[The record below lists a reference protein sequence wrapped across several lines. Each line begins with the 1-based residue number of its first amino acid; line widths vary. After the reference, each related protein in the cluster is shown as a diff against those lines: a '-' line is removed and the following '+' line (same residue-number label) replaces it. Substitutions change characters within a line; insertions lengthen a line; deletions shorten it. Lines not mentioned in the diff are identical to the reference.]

1 MYFWN
6 YTFALPPPLL
16 NWCQVSFWVPLAL
29 TRPNILPS
37 GALLQLCA
45 VSVPR
50 QGPSVA
56 QTQLCV
62 FCLPRMQPASDS
74 RGLPGD
80 VSREVVPHSGVQSD
94 SPSTPAA
101 TGPGARV
108 GSTSSGASTASTS
121 SQENAYKWRKRARQI
136 AINRESREASTM
148 VPKVGSNSSP
158 ARSSPVVP
166 SLLLDGQVQPGA
178 RRVGFAFRWGDRVG

>member
-56 QTQLCV
+56 HTQLCV
-62 FCLPRMQPASDS
+62 FCLPRMQPASKTLCSS
-74 RGLPGD
+74 RNSLRGERLP
-80 VSREVVPHSGVQSD
+80 VAPHSD
-94 SPSTPAA
+94 SPFIPAPA
-101 TGPGARV
+101 GRRERV
-108 GSTSSGASTASTS
+108 FSTSSSVLDVFEQMRVMRGGEPNPEVGVEEVVCGWFTWTA
-121 SQENAYKWRKRARQI
+121 W
-136 AINRESREASTM
+136 
-148 VPKVGSNSSP
+148 PC
-158 ARSSPVVP
+158 
-166 SLLLDGQVQPGA
+166 
-178 RRVGFAFRWGDRVG
+178 